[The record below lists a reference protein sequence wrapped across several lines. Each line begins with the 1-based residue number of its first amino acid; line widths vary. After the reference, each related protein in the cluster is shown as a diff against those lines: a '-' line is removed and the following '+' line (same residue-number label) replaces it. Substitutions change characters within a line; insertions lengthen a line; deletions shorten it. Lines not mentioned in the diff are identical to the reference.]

1 MAVVAVAVAVAVV
14 VVVVAAAAVRGV
26 VVVGV
31 GVRVA
36 VVVFTVLHTTFSMP
50 LATNWYSRVIFWR
63 HCALKLPMVP
73 LSYKLA
79 FLR

>member
-14 VVVVAAAAVRGV
+14 VVVAAAVRGV

-31 GVRVA
+31 GVRVAVA

>member
-1 MAVVAVAVAVAVV
+1 MVAVLV
-14 VVVVAAAAVRGV
+14 V

-31 GVRVA
+31 RVAVA
-36 VVVFTVLHTTFSMP
+36 VVVFTVPHTTFSML
-50 LATNWYSRVIFWR
+50 LATNWYPRVIFWR

>member
-1 MAVVAVAVAVAVV
+1 MAVVAVAVAVAV

-63 HCALKLPMVP
+63 HCALKLPMVT